1 MGFMDAYKRL
11 EKLCGEIM
19 KDDRRVSAYID
30 EMLRLPNGSR
40 LVAGWND
47 DLKQLK
53 HYRWVRNQ
61 IAHDPDRTEKNM
73 CQPEDTRWIED
84 FYARIMNQTDPL
96 ALYRKAN
103 KKRPTTAK
111 PHRKAKNHPEKK
123 QKMMKRTVLVAM
135 LLAALLVLILWT
147 IWGNTA
153 LQLNTVTVA
162 FPNLPESF
170 NGFRIAQVSDLHNA
184 EFGQNNEK
192 LLDMLRSAQ
201 PDMIAITGDL
211 IDSYNAD
218 VTVAVEFA
226 KMAMEIAP
234 CYYVTGN
241 HESRVDQYFKLK
253 EDLKALGVVVLENR
267 RMELERQ
274 DERITLIGVNDPAF
288 QTDYLTG
295 DAATATQS
303 QLQQLTDGE
312 NYTILLSHR
321 PELLDVYAQS
331 GVNLV
336 LSGHA
341 HGGQFRLPFIGGLVA
356 PNQGLLPAYD
366 EGLHTQGR
374 TTMVVSRGL
383 GNSII
388 PFRFNNRPEVVL
400 IELQKGL

>member
-40 LVAGWND
+40 MVAGWND

-61 IAHDPDRTEKNM
+61 IAHDPDRTEQNM
-73 CQPEDTRWIED
+73 CQPEDIRWIED

-111 PHRKAKNHPEKK
+111 PHRKAKNHLVKK
-123 QKMMKRTVLVAM
+123 QKMMKRSILVAM
-135 LLAALLVLILWT
+135 LLAALLALIFWT

-153 LQLNTVTVA
+153 LQLNTVTA
-162 FPNLPESF
+162 ASPHLPESF

-192 LLDMLRSAQ
+192 LVDMLRSAQ

-211 IDSYNAD
+211 IDSYNTD
-218 VTVAVEFA
+218 VTVALEFA

-331 GVNLV
+331 GVDLV

-356 PNQGLLPAYD
+356 PNQGLFPAYD